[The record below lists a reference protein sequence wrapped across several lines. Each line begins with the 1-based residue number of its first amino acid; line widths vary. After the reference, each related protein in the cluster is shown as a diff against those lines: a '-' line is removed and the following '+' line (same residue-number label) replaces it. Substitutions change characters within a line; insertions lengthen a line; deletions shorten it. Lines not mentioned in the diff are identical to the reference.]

1 MSEII
6 LYKDKKECCGCGA
19 CMNICPKSAIKMQ
32 ADEYGFIYPVIQHD
46 LCVQCGAC
54 MTVCGYQ
61 NKLKTEEPKKVY
73 AAASKNSVL
82 LRKSA
87 SGGAFAVIAEA
98 VLKNEGIV
106 YGAALPMENGI
117 LEPKHI
123 RVDSL
128 DKLILLQGSKYVQSE
143 LGDCFKSIK
152 FLPFLLRIL
161 YPTNA
166 LHVNKTQNNP
176 KETQYKKELCALK
189 FAQKQLTF
197 S

>member
-6 LYKDKKECCGCGA
+6 LYKDKTECCGCGA
-19 CMNICPKSAIKMQ
+19 CMNICPKSAIQMQ
-32 ADEYGFIYPVIQHD
+32 ADEYGFIYPVIQQD
-46 LCVQCGAC
+46 LCVQCGSC

-61 NKLKTEEPKKVY
+61 NKPKAEEPKKVY
-73 AAASKNSVL
+73 AAASKNSGL

-106 YGAALPMENGI
+106 YGAALPMENGM

-123 RVDSL
+123 RVNSL

-143 LGDCFKSIK
+143 IGDTYSQAKQD
-152 FLPFLLRIL
+152 LMQE
-161 YPTNA
+161 
-166 LHVNKTQNNP
+166 KTV
-176 KETQYKKELCALK
+176 L
-189 FAQKQLTF
+189 FR
-197 S
+197 